1 MNALFSGLFTDT
13 RSFSTVFCAL
23 LVICVLAGDVFST
36 RCASAEEP
44 AVLGTESN
52 ISVVKR
58 FPATLEEIE
67 TQESAQ
73 KRVSARSAIVI
84 DDSDGRILFA
94 KDPDDPRQPASTIKI
109 LTGTIA
115 LQSLTGEESVP
126 VSQEAASRPSSKM
139 YLDPQK
145 QYRSDELI
153 SAVLLASS
161 NDASV
166 ALAEML
172 AGTESEFADIMTLQ
186 AEHWGATN
194 TVCKTATGLTAPGQ
208 TSTARD
214 LALIFRNAMHNPAFV
229 EKMQTRSMETD
240 EGNKLY
246 NHNKALWRIEG
257 TEGGKTGYTDVARQT
272 YVGKFTRGNASIVVA
287 IMGSETMWFD
297 LKHLVEYGFAQY
309 QYISPTPEIF
319 PPAQD
324 LVADTQQA
332 PAESTPPKE
341 PAAN

>member
-1 MNALFSGLFTDT
+1 MFTLT
-13 RSFSTVFCAL
+13 RSFSASFCTL
-23 LVICVLAGDVFST
+23 LVGTVIIGEFILTGVVA
-36 RCASAEEP
+36 AEEP
-44 AVLGTESN
+44 PVLGTENN
-52 ISVVKR
+52 ISQVKR
-58 FPATLEEIE
+58 FPAALEEIE
-67 TQESAQ
+67 TLESAQ
-73 KRVSARSAIVI
+73 KRISARSAIVI
-84 DDSDGRILFA
+84 DDSNGRILFA

-115 LQSLTGEESVP
+115 LESLTGEESVP
-126 VSQEAASRPSSKM
+126 VSREAASMPSSKM

-145 QYRSDELI
+145 HYRSDELI

-172 AGTESEFADIMTLQ
+172 AGTEGEFAEIMTLQ

-214 LALIFRNAMHNPAFV
+214 LAQIFRNAMQNPAFV
-229 EKMQTRSMETD
+229 EKMQKRSMETD

-272 YVGKFTRGNASIVVA
+272 YVGKFTRGSSSIVVA

-297 LKHLVEYGFAQY
+297 LKYLVEYGFSQY
-309 QYISPTPEIF
+309 QYISPTPEIY

-324 LVADTQQA
+324 LVASTEQLA
-332 PAESTPPKE
+332 TESTPQKD